1 MKFKIGDHLQDI
13 GSTAH
18 GIVTD
23 INEHSIS
30 GLLVPMRRP
39 YNPLLGG
46 NEFKIW
52 YLIENDELGLVNH
65 WIPEGK
71 LELHK
76 QTLRE
81 LKLNELGI

>member
-1 MKFKIGDHLQDI
+1 MKFKIGDHLQEI
-13 GSTAH
+13 GTTNS

-23 INEHSIS
+23 IADIDE
-30 GLLVPMRRP
+30 LV
-39 YNPLLGG
+39 
-46 NEFKIW
+46 IW

-65 WIPEGK
+65 WVPQNK

-81 LKLNELGI
+81 VKLKDLGI